1 MNLDF
6 LCEENFN
13 FVKEILNKTIEKCL
27 QFKIRSKVNDSI
39 SNEELKD
46 HYFEDLPLEG
56 VSQTKLLRIL
66 DTILE
71 KSVNFSS
78 PKFMGFPDAGNSVAG
93 LMGGIIESLCQQN
106 LLNSKFCGRTATF
119 IECCTVNWLRELIGY
134 PMPDSIQ
141 GIADIGGIATTGG
154 TCSNMYAI
162 LMARHRAF
170 PNSFSCGIDSSI
182 KSRAKILIAS
192 DITHYSVSASVGL
205 LGLGT
210 DSILRVPTSNFR
222 YDLVQ
227 LQNLIIECKRLGN
240 NPICIV
246 LNAGDSRTQSI
257 DDLQSIINLVRTL
270 IPDCWI
276 HIDACHGCQL
286 LFSDKYR
293 DRINGIQLADSVTL
307 DPHKVL
313 NVPYVISYYLFKDIK
328 NAENFWISSSL
339 IMDDK
344 WSLGQL
350 TPNIGSKSWSS
361 IKLYL
366 FVKALGLNEIKRVID
381 QRIDLAARFRQLI
394 CQQKELQLLTKQ
406 SDINSVPFVFIS
418 SEKIIRNSANF
429 IFELNKSIYEYMLQ
443 DGVLYLHGFPI
454 RDDSNMLGFGTNN
467 KVFALRYMC
476 GNPQTSEQDL
486 IDSINYILKIG
497 TKCLHQL
504 QLANTTL
511 NLFLPI
517 TVN

>member
-6 LCEENFN
+6 LGEDNVN
-13 FVKEILNKTIEKCL
+13 FVKDFLNETIEKCL
-27 QFKIRSKVNDSI
+27 QFKIRSKVNGSI

-46 HYFEDLPLEG
+46 RYLEELPFEGANHETLLSILDELLEG
-56 VSQTKLLRIL
+56 
-66 DTILE
+66 
-71 KSVNFSS
+71 SVNFSS

-93 LMGGIIESLCQQN
+93 LMGGIIEGLCQQN
-106 LLNSKFCGRTATF
+106 LLNSKFCGRAATF
-119 IECCTVNWLRELIGY
+119 IECCTVNWLRELVGY
-134 PMPDSIQ
+134 PVSDSMQ
-141 GIADIGGIATTGG
+141 GIKDIGGIATTGG
-154 TCSNMYAI
+154 TCSNMYAL
-162 LMARHRAF
+162 LMARQRAY
-170 PNSFSCGIDSSI
+170 PNSFTSGIDSSMR
-182 KSRAKILIAS
+182 SQTKILIAS
-192 DITHYSVSASVGL
+192 DITHYSVAAAVGL

-222 YDLVQ
+222 YDLLQ
-227 LQNLIIECKRLGN
+227 LENVILDCKKRGD

-257 DDLQSIINLVRTL
+257 DDLQSVINLVRKL

-276 HIDACHGCQL
+276 HVDACHGCQL
-286 LFSDKYR
+286 LFSDRYR
-293 DRINGIQLADSVTL
+293 NRIHGIELADSVTL

-313 NVPYVISYYLFKDIK
+313 NVPYVISYYLFKDVK
-328 NAENFWISSSL
+328 NAENFWVSSSL
-339 IMDDK
+339 IMDDR

-394 CQQKELQLLTKQ
+394 CQREEFQLLTKR
-406 SDINSVPFVFIS
+406 SDINSVPFVFVS
-418 SEKIIRNSANF
+418 SDKSVRNSAKF
-429 IFELNKSIYEYMLQ
+429 IFDLNKNIYEQLLQ
-443 DGVLYLHGFPI
+443 DGTIYLHGFPI
-454 RDDSNMLGFGTNN
+454 RDDADMVGFGTDN

-486 IDSINYILKIG
+486 IDCINYILKIG
-497 TKCLHQL
+497 SQCLHQL
-504 QLANTTL
+504 QL
-511 NLFLPI
+511 
-517 TVN
+517 VNVI